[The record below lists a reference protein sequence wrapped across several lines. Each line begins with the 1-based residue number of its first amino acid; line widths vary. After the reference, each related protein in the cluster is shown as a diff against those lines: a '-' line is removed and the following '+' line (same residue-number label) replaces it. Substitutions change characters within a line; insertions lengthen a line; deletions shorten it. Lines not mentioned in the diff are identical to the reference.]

1 MTATVPPIIGDLT
14 ALCAFVV
21 AVGAATAL
29 LWRTPPVRWFLEQL
43 AESFGGWMQV
53 QVQEANKDHVEY
65 VRYHLGPNGTT
76 KPVHQRLCDL
86 ERAAGTDDAPSPMA
100 DWNGPYSDDDAV

>member
-29 LWRTPPVRWFLEQL
+29 LWRTPPVRWFREQL

-65 VRYHLGPNGTT
+65 VRPLSKLSIAPIENGG
-76 KPVHQRLCDL
+76 HI
-86 ERAAGTDDAPSPMA
+86 EGAAAIWGTVPL
-100 DWNGPYSDDDAV
+100 